1 MYKKALYVL
10 MAALMAFVVS
20 CNNDASAPAGKTA
33 SGVKDD
39 SPVLAVVNGEGITL
53 NDFKREAAKLSP
65 STVQLLADAGNRDL
79 LLDRLITRRLLVQA
93 GNEEGLDRDPK
104 VVAHVNRIRDDKVM
118 SLYVKE
124 QVFDKADVGEAEV
137 RDYFEKHMDS
147 LGSVRLSHILVGSE
161 DDADQVL
168 VKYKNGES
176 FNSLAR
182 KMSIDKSTASKGGD
196 LGFVT
201 WAKLSDSPQL
211 RDEAF
216 SLEPGSISSVVITP
230 YGYHVLKVT
239 DKKPAT
245 DADYED
251 IKAPL
256 KDYLLQTKEKDLYD
270 ARVNALKAAAEIKR
284 NDKSIDELSFLN
296 LSELAAPTDAA
307 E

>member
-1 MYKKALYVL
+1 MYRKALYVL
-10 MAALMAFVVS
+10 LALMTVFVVS
-20 CNNDASAPAGKTA
+20 CNRDSSGTAGKTS

-65 STVQLLADAGNRDL
+65 DTVQLLADADNRNL

-93 GNEEGLDRDPK
+93 GNDEGLNRDPK

-118 SLYVKE
+118 SLYVKQE
-124 QVFDKADVGEAEV
+124 VFDKADVSDADV
-137 RDYFEKHMDS
+137 RDYFDKHKDS
-147 LGSVRLSHILVGSE
+147 LGSVRLSHILVSSK
-161 DDADQVL
+161 DDAEQVL

-182 KMSIDKSTASKGGD
+182 KLSIDKSTGRKGGD
-196 LGFVT
+196 LGFVS

-216 SLEPGSISSVVITP
+216 SLEPGSISSIVLTP

-239 DKKPAT
+239 DKKPAAE
-245 DADYED
+245 ADYED
-251 IKAPL
+251 IKEPL
-256 KDYLLQTKEKDLYD
+256 KEYLKQLKEKDLYD
-270 ARVNALKAAAEIKR
+270 TRVDSLKAAAEIKK

-296 LSELAAPTDAA
+296 LTELAAPPET